1 MSTATRISRIERQIG
16 STAKPSGDI
25 DVLSSPAKF
34 RQFVLVETSTGPRLL
49 EDALD
54 DWQRADFVELDQAW
68 MKVAAIKSGSTTKNR
83 CYLERPRG
91 HSKTSDLAVMVAWA
105 LAAARKP
112 IAGVAAAAD
121 RDQGRLLRDAV
132 ARLVRLNP
140 WLADH
145 LDVQAHRI
153 VGKQTGATLEIISSD
168 APSSYGLTP
177 SFVVADELTHWP
189 ENAGGA
195 LWDSLFSSSAKVSD
209 CLLVV
214 ISNAGCDLECWQ
226 WRVREHAR
234 TDADWLFSRV
244 DGPRAS
250 WLSPKVLAEQR
261 RLLPEPVFARL
272 WLNEWQSH
280 GGNAISKRD
289 LEAALVLDG
298 IPSTYEPGAV
308 FYAGLDLGLA
318 RDTTAL
324 VVIERKATGNRVKLV
339 EVMEWIPQP
348 GQRVSIEE
356 VERSILDIH
365 QRLGI
370 AHIAVDPWQAAQ
382 LCERLRTA
390 GMSVGEITATGS
402 NLQQMADVTLA
413 HFTENTISLWD
424 HPGLTADLRA
434 LRIIEKGNGWRL
446 DGPRDRRGHCDRAT
460 ALSLALLAARER
472 RQSGGVMMFDRSD
485 IPSLASFFSQAEREH
500 LGMGAN

>member
-1 MSTATRISRIERQIG
+1 MIAHRLTKLEKMIG
-16 STAKPSGDI
+16 STTKSSDHADA
-25 DVLSSPAKF
+25 LSSPAMF
-34 RQFVLVETSTGPRLL
+34 RQFVLVETSAGPRVLA
-49 EDALD
+49 DALD
-54 DWQRADFVELDQAW
+54 DWQRADFEALDMAW
-68 MKVAAIKSGSTTKNR
+68 MKVAGIKSDSTTKCR

-145 LDVQAHRI
+145 LDVQSHRI

-177 SFVVADELTHWP
+177 SFLVCDELTHWP

-195 LWDSLFSSSAKVSD
+195 LWDSLFSSSAKVAD

-214 ISNAGCDLECWQ
+214 ISNAGTDLDGWV

-234 TDADWLFSRV
+234 TDADWHFSRL

-250 WLSPKVLAEQR
+250 WLSEKVLAEQR

-272 WLNEWQSH
+272 WLNEWQS
-280 GGNAISKRD
+280 GGGDAISRRD

-298 IPSTYEPGAV
+298 KPSTYEPGAV

-318 RDTTAL
+318 RDASAL
-324 VVIERKATGNRVKLV
+324 VVIEREDNGNRVKLV
-339 EVMEWIPQP
+339 EVLEWLPQP

-370 AHIAVDPWQAAQ
+370 IHIAVDPWQAAQ
-382 LCERLRTA
+382 LCERLRAA

-402 NLQQMADVTLA
+402 NLQAMADVTLA

-424 HPGLTADLRA
+424 HPGLTSDLRA

-460 ALSLALLAARER
+460 ALSLALLAARSKPVS
-472 RQSGGVMMFDRSD
+472 SGIMLVDRAD
-485 IPSLASFFSQAEREH
+485 VPSFSSLFTAEERER
-500 LGMGAN
+500 LGLAGV